1 MNKKLKTT
9 LLGLLSLTL
18 IFGLIWGISV
28 LNAPKQTQA
37 APTGADNSA
46 ASDQVTAA
54 GIGKVSVEPD
64 IAYLTLG
71 YECKDKDAAKAASD
85 NAAKMEA
92 ILKVVKAEGIKEE
105 DIKTTSYDIYP
116 MYNYYGDKRNFE
128 GYQIT
133 HYVQITVKD
142 LKKTATILDKS
153 VQAGANLVSNIQFD
167 VADRGK
173 AYQSALDAA
182 VKDAKLKA
190 ETMTKAADIT
200 GALKLTQVVEVS
212 YTAEPIYA
220 RNMKDMAVAEDAEY
234 SVPTPISA
242 GTLDVTA
249 NVTATFTWGP

>member
-1 MNKKLKTT
+1 MNKKLQTA

-37 APTGADNSA
+37 APAGTDNSA
-46 ASDQVTAA
+46 SNQVTAA

-71 YECKDKDAAKAASD
+71 YECKDKDAAKASSD
-85 NAAKMEA
+85 NAARMDA
-92 ILKVVKAEGIKEE
+92 IIKAIKAENIKEE
-105 DIKTTSYDIYP
+105 DIKTASYDIYP

-128 GYQIT
+128 GYQVT

-142 LKKTATILDKS
+142 LKKTAAILDKS
-153 VQAGANLVSNIQFD
+153 VQAGANLVSGIRFD

-190 ETMTKAADIT
+190 GTMTKAADIT

-234 SVPTPISA
+234 STPIST

-249 NVTATFTWGP
+249 NVTATFTWVP